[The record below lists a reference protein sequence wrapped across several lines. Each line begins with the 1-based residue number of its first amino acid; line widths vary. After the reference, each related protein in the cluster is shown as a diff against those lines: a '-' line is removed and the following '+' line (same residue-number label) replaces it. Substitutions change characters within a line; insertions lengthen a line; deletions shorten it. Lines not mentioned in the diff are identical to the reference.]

1 MVALDAAHHRVLARD
16 VAALRT
22 QPPQAMSAMDGYAV
36 RSADASAVA
45 ARLKVIGEVA
55 AGRPFEKT
63 VGAGEA
69 VRIFTGGVIPE
80 GADAVIIQ
88 EDTVVEDGGITITEA
103 ASPGR
108 HIRPAGVDFRQGDV
122 LLARGTRL
130 TDRDLSL
137 AAGMNYPELA
147 VRRRP
152 KVAMLAT
159 GDELVMPGSTPGPGQ
174 IVYSNGYALRALAR
188 QEGAETIDL
197 GIAADTVEATTLGIR
212 RARDSG
218 ADILITTGGASVGDH
233 DLVKQSLEAEG
244 VTMAFWRI
252 AMRPGKPM
260 MHGRLGAMRVI
271 GLPGNPVSS
280 YVCGFLFL
288 VPLIRAACRAAPSS
302 TTPTRRRCSG
312 AMSPP
317 TTCAKTICAPAS
329 RCARRRPDRHAG
341 RPSGQFAVGKSRCGT
356 GACDPCAVCAGGRRR
371 IGLRYPAAAGLS
383 PLERL
388 VPAKPGFVDE
398 KLSGCGTH
406 MEHIVSVHDLF
417 LSNGVYKWESRS
429 SEFLS
434 GSDSRNRTALST
446 WGTGRDAHAQTI

>member
-1 MVALDAAHHRVLARD
+1 MPVADALSAILAGAEPLSEETVALDAAHHRVLARD

-22 QPPQAMSAMDGYAV
+22 QPPQAMSAMDGCAV
-36 RSADASAVA
+36 RSADASHVA

-55 AGRPFEKT
+55 AGRPFDRA

-69 VRIFTGGVIPE
+69 VRIFTGGVIPQ

-88 EDTVVEDGGITITEA
+88 EDTVVDGDRIDITEA
-103 ASPGR
+103 ARSGR
-108 HIRPAGVDFRQGDV
+108 HIRPAGVDFRKGDI
-122 LLARGTRL
+122 LLAGGSRL

-152 KVAMLAT
+152 KVAILAT
-159 GDELVMPGSTPGPGQ
+159 GDELVMPGATPGPGQ

-188 QEGAETIDL
+188 QEGAETVDL

-288 VPLIRAACRAAPSS
+288 VPLIRKLSGRSVIHHVRETALLGRGVAGNDLREDYLRARLEVRSDGTLIATPVDHQDSSLLGNLAAAQALVIRAPFAP
-302 TTPTRRRCSG
+302 
-312 AMSPP
+312 M
-317 TTCAKTICAPAS
+317 
-329 RCARRRPDRHAG
+329 
-341 RPSGQFAVGKSRCGT
+341 
-356 GACDPCAVCAGGRRR
+356 
-371 IGLRYPAAAGLS
+371 AAAGS
-383 PLERL
+383 PCDIVRL
-388 VPAKPGFVDE
+388 AD
-398 KLSGCGTH
+398 
-406 MEHIVSVHDLF
+406 
-417 LSNGVYKWESRS
+417 
-429 SEFLS
+429 
-434 GSDSRNRTALST
+434 
-446 WGTGRDAHAQTI
+446 

>member
-1 MVALDAAHHRVLARD
+1 VALMPVTDALSAVLAGAEPLPEEMIALDAAHHRVLARD

-36 RSADASAVA
+36 RSADASHVS

-63 VGAGEA
+63 LRAGEA
-69 VRIFTGGVIPE
+69 VRIFTGGVIPD

-88 EDTVVEDGGITITEA
+88 EDTVVDGNTITITEA
-103 ASPGR
+103 ARTGR
-108 HIRPAGVDFRQGDV
+108 HIRPAGIDFRKGDV
-122 LLARGTRL
+122 LLAKGTRL
-130 TDRDLSL
+130 ADRDLSL

-147 VRRRP
+147 VCRRP
-152 KVAMLAT
+152 RVAILAT

-188 QEGAETIDL
+188 HEGAETIDL
-197 GIAADTVEATTLGIR
+197 GIAADTVEATTQGIR

-288 VPLIRAACRAAPSS
+288 VPLIRSLSGRATIHHTSETALLGRDVAANDLREDYLRARLEVRADGALIATPVDHQDSS
-302 TTPTRRRCSG
+302 LLG
-312 AMSPP
+312 N
-317 TTCAKTICAPAS
+317 
-329 RCARRRPDRHAG
+329 
-341 RPSGQFAVGKSRCGT
+341 
-356 GACDPCAVCAGGRRR
+356 
-371 IGLRYPAAAGLS
+371 LAAARALVIRPPYAPGAAADS
-383 PLERL
+383 PCEILRL
-388 VPAKPGFVDE
+388 PA
-398 KLSGCGTH
+398 
-406 MEHIVSVHDLF
+406 
-417 LSNGVYKWESRS
+417 
-429 SEFLS
+429 
-434 GSDSRNRTALST
+434 
-446 WGTGRDAHAQTI
+446 